1 MNKKYNYPCV
11 VLAKPKLWNFR
22 LVQFYAEASD
32 LKRWCGVY
40 RKEVNQKGYQR
51 ILKKPHFEQ
60 IKKYL
65 NNPKNV
71 IPNSV
76 VIAFNDELDIDG
88 EVGAGAFLQE
98 IQAEHPVN
106 PEGQIDDETEVAL
119 GRIQV
124 RVHPECDTD
133 EAVDEVKVSDK
144 RSAYIIDGQ
153 HRISGGSASSEDT
166 YFPVTAFVGGTKEDQ
181 AFHFIVINRKAQKVS
196 KHDIDA
202 VIPKS
207 IYESLQERLANA
219 SINNS
224 DADIVY
230 ALDNLDDSPFKG
242 KILWA
247 NNADKNAPINK
258 GAIDKLIVASRRL
271 PQEVLDA
278 FGEDTYEIIRAIW
291 SGVNKHLGSLW
302 TSKEFEKSETE
313 HYDNQ
318 FLRKAVGVIPA
329 IQLAIN
335 RIAEVGT
342 INADGEDPKT
352 QLEDTVYKWIKNV
365 PLEFFYCKWEP
376 TSITNDKR
384 INELRENIVKAA
396 RKKAVPYG
404 LEGSGWFLPPES
416 KEVAL
421 ARTAAEKK
429 QKALERKTQRA
440 KKAKRK
446 SNRKAKK
453 SG

>member
-1 MNKKYNYPCV
+1 MSKKYNYPCV

-88 EVGAGAFLQE
+88 DVGAGAFLE
-98 IQAEHPVN
+98 DLKAEHPVN
-106 PEGQIDDETEVAL
+106 PEGLIDDETELGL
-119 GRIQV
+119 GRIQI
-124 RVHPECDTD
+124 RVHPDCDTD
-133 EAVDEVKVSDK
+133 EALDEVKVSDK
-144 RSAYIIDGQ
+144 RSAFIIDGQ

-166 YFPVTAFVGGTKEDQ
+166 YFPVTAFVGGSKEDQ

-202 VIPKS
+202 VIPKN
-207 IYESLQERLANA
+207 IYESLQERLAHA

-247 NNADKNAPINK
+247 NNTDKNAPINK

-271 PQEVLDA
+271 PQEMLDA
-278 FGEDTYEIIRAIW
+278 FGDDIYEVIRAIW
-291 SGVNKHLGSLW
+291 SGVNKHLGPLW
-302 TSKEFEKSETE
+302 TSKEYAKSEAE
-313 HYDNQ
+313 HYENQ

-365 PLEFFYCKWEP
+365 PLELFYCKWEP
-376 TSITNDKR
+376 KSITNDTR

-404 LEGSGWFLPPES
+404 MEGSGWFSPPES

-421 ARTAAEKK
+421 AKVSAAKK
-429 QKALERKTQRA
+429 QKAAERKAQRA
-440 KKAKRK
+440 KKSKRK
-446 SNRKAKK
+446 VHKKQKKAV
-453 SG
+453 

>member
-1 MNKKYNYPCV
+1 METKYNYPCV
-11 VLAKPKLWNFR
+11 VLAKPKVWNFR

-40 RKEVNQKGYQR
+40 RKEMNQKGYQR

-76 VIAFNDELDIDG
+76 VIAFNDELDIGG
-88 EVGAGAFLQE
+88 EVGAGAFLKDVRTE
-98 IQAEHPVN
+98 NPVN
-106 PEGQIDDETEVAL
+106 PEGQIDDETEMGV
-119 GRIQV
+119 GRIQI
-124 RVHPECDTD
+124 RVHPDCDTD
-133 EAVDEVKVSDK
+133 EVLDEVKVSDK

-224 DADIVY
+224 DADVVY

-247 NNADKNAPINK
+247 NNMDKNAPINK

-271 PQEVLDA
+271 PQEMLDQFA
-278 FGEDTYEIIRAIW
+278 DDIYEVIRTIW
-291 SGVNKHLGSLW
+291 TGVNKHLGSLW
-302 TSKEFEKSETE
+302 TNKEYTKSATE

-342 INADGEDPKT
+342 INADGEDPKA
-352 QLEDTVYKWIKNV
+352 QLEESVYKWIRNV
-365 PLEFFYCKWEP
+365 PLELFYCKWGP

-384 INELRENIVKAA
+384 INDLRENLVKAA

-404 LEGSGWFLPPES
+404 IEGSGWFSPPES
-416 KEVAL
+416 KEVAS
-421 ARTAAEKK
+421 AKHSAEKK
-429 QKALERKTQRA
+429 QRAIERKARRA
-440 KKAKRK
+440 KKTKRK
-446 SNRKAKK
+446 SHKK
-453 SG
+453 VKKPA

>member
-11 VLAKPKLWNFR
+11 LLKKPKLWDFT

-40 RKEVNQKGYQR
+40 RKEINEKGYQR

-76 VIAFNDELDIDG
+76 VIAFNNELEIDG
-88 EVGAGAFLQE
+88 NVAAGATLE
-98 IQAEHPVN
+98 NIKIENPVN
-106 PEGQIDDETEVAL
+106 PEGESDEETEIGL
-119 GRIQV
+119 GRIQI
-124 RVHPECDTD
+124 RIHPDCDTD
-133 EAVDEVKVSDK
+133 EELDELKVSDK
-144 RSAYIIDGQ
+144 RSAYVIDGQ
-153 HRISGGSASSEDT
+153 HRISGGSASCEDT

-196 KHDIDA
+196 KHDIDS

-207 IYESLQERLANA
+207 IYAKLQERLANA
-219 SINNS
+219 SIINS

-230 ALDNLDDSPFKG
+230 ALDNLSDSPFKG
-242 KILWA
+242 KIYWA
-247 NNADKNAPINK
+247 NNPDKTAPINK
-258 GAIDKLIVASRRL
+258 GAIDKLIGTTRRL
-271 PQEVLDA
+271 PQELREA
-278 FGEDTYEIIRAIW
+278 FADDIYEIIKTIW
-291 SGVNKHLGSLW
+291 NGVYKHLAPLW
-302 TSKEFEKSETE
+302 KSKEFEKSEAAHFE
-313 HYDNQ
+313 NQ
-318 FLRKAVGVIPA
+318 FLKKAVGVIPA

-335 RIAEVGT
+335 KIADVGT
-342 INADGEDPKT
+342 INAEGDDPAL

-365 PLEFFYCKWEP
+365 PLELFYCKWNP

-384 INELRENIVKAA
+384 ISELSSNIVIAA

-404 LEGSGWFLPPES
+404 RDGNSWFEQPES
-416 KEVAL
+416 KEITS
-421 ARTAAEKK
+421 ARIVAEKK
-429 QKALERKTQRA
+429 QKAIERKALKAKASAKKKRA
-440 KKAKRK
+440 KPK
-446 SNRKAKK
+446 SNE
-453 SG
+453 